1 MRAGAA
7 SSSPSAVAAS
17 AAQAVLVGLDGKPPC
32 VVRTVQ
38 TLEAEHGQLPE
49 FRLSSG
55 HLVVKTG
62 GTDLESF
69 ARFFTY
75 GFYKRGEG
83 SAPVLHVRCRVG
95 ACNATIKIE
104 FVRDDKPV
112 IVFSDAKDHLANK
125 HNIVDADS
133 LEKILA
139 RPAPA
144 SGKRKA
150 ADKIDEPAAEP
161 QSALAPSPRER
172 AFVIDTWA
180 KGVVLGALPPLIVR
194 NAGILYIANA
204 LKWDT
209 PPDESTIRK
218 RVKVLGQEV
227 IKAKYAA
234 LKEALVKVDWNVNL
248 YGRTVNVT
256 DGADQPRRCAARP
269 CRPVCLA
276 CRRRCRR

>member
-161 QSALAPSPRER
+161 QSALAPSPRLCHR
-172 AFVIDTWA
+172 HV
-180 KGVVLGALPPLIVR
+180 
-194 NAGILYIANA
+194 
-204 LKWDT
+204 
-209 PPDESTIRK
+209 
-218 RVKVLGQEV
+218 GQ
-227 IKAKYAA
+227 
-234 LKEALVKVDWNVNL
+234 
-248 YGRTVNVT
+248 GRR
-256 DGADQPRRCAARP
+256 PRRAAAAHRAQRRHIVHCQRAQVGHAAGREHDPQARQGAGPGGDKGEVRGAQGGPRQGRLERQLVRP
-269 CRPVCLA
+269 HGQRH
-276 CRRRCRR
+276 RWS